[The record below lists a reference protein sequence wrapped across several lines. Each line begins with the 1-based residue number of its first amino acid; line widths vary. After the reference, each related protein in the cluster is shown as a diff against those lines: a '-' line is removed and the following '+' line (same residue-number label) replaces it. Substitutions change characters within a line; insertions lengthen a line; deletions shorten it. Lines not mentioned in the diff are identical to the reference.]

1 MSDFLS
7 NELDVSSFSATDI
20 NGDATSVKDIYGNA
34 MNNFEVDA
42 GFSLIDTTDI
52 FIDNIPVSTTGATL
66 SLDAEPGAGDAL
78 ELTFTE
84 SVANADDIV
93 SAIEAAEDTYG
104 TSPTAEFSNSN
115 MTLTITLGADE
126 TVSDATE
133 LTLADI
139 EDEAGNTS
147 SLIFTVDVS

>member
-20 NGDATSVKDIYGNA
+20 AGDATSVKDIYGNA

-66 SLDAEPGAGDAL
+66 SLDADP
-78 ELTFTE
+78 
-84 SVANADDIV
+84 VRRR
-93 SAIEAAEDTYG
+93 
-104 TSPTAEFSNSN
+104 
-115 MTLTITLGADE
+115 
-126 TVSDATE
+126 
-133 LTLADI
+133 
-139 EDEAGNTS
+139 
-147 SLIFTVDVS
+147 

>member
-66 SLDAEPGAGDAL
+66 SLDAEPGAGDEL

-84 SVANADDIV
+84 SVANADDVVSAIV
-93 SAIEAAEDTYG
+93 SAADTYG
-104 TSPTAEFSNSN
+104 TSPTAEFSNLN
-115 MTLTITLGADE
+115 KTLTITLGADE
-126 TVSDATE
+126 TVADATE

-147 SLIFTVDVS
+147 NLTFTVDVS

>member
-52 FIDNIPVSTTGATL
+52 YIDNIPVSTTGATL
-66 SLDAEPGAGDAL
+66 SLDAEPGAGDSL

-84 SVANADDIV
+84 SVANADDI
-93 SAIEAAEDTYG
+93 
-104 TSPTAEFSNSN
+104 
-115 MTLTITLGADE
+115 TLLLKQLRIHMGQHRQLNL
-126 TVSDATE
+126 
-133 LTLADI
+133 LTRI
-139 EDEAGNTS
+139 
-147 SLIFTVDVS
+147 

>member
-1 MSDFLS
+1 MQIPC
-7 NELDVSSFSATDI
+7 E
-20 NGDATSVKDIYGNA
+20 GD
-34 MNNFEVDA
+34 E
-42 GFSLIDTTDI
+42 
-52 FIDNIPVSTTGATL
+52 
-66 SLDAEPGAGDAL
+66 L

-126 TVSDATE
+126 AVSDATE
-133 LTLADI
+133 LSLADI

-147 SLIFTVDVS
+147 SLTFTVDVS